1 MKIYKV
7 KVNGKLYEVA
17 LEEVINQPNVSLTKE
32 NEPKVSAEKPSEN
45 KQATI
50 VKAPMQG
57 TILKVMVQA
66 GNVVKKGESLFILE
80 AMKMENEILS
90 PVNGKVVKVNV
101 NKGQTVNLND
111 LLVEIE

>member
-17 LEEVINQPNVSLTKE
+17 LEEVVNQPNVSLTKE
-32 NEPKVSAEKPSEN
+32 NETKVNAEQQNGN
-45 KQATI
+45 KEATS

-57 TILKVMVQA
+57 TILKVMVQV
-66 GNVVKKGESLFILE
+66 GSVVKKGESLLILE

-90 PVNGKVVKVNV
+90 PVSGKVVKINV